1 MEKFIDSYTYFRV
14 WVAGESH
21 CITTRL
27 EDEVNKWLE
36 KGKAPVYV
44 VEGKGV
50 YSEGKKMWKKIVK
63 VEKITNITKEVTE
76 EIEL

>member
-1 MEKFIDSYTYFRV
+1 MERIIFSYTYFKV
-14 WVAGESH
+14 WVTGDNLW
-21 CITTRL
+21 ITTRS

-44 VEGKGV
+44 AEGKGV
-50 YSEGKKMWKKIVK
+50 YSEGRKVWKKIVK